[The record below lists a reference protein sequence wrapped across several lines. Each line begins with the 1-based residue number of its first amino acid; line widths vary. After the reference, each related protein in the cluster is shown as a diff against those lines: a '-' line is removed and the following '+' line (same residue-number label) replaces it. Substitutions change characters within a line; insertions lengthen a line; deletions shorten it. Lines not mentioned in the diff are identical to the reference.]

1 MSALSVEEV
10 AHLAD
15 LARIEMT
22 QDELQQMSGEI
33 GVIIDSI
40 KSISDAAGPEVPKT
54 THPLPLR
61 NVMREDVVGVTLTN
75 EEALSGAPD
84 SFEGRF
90 KVPAI
95 LDGE

>member
-1 MSALSVEEV
+1 MSKRDYYEV
-10 AHLAD
+10 LGVGRSAT
-15 LARIEMT
+15 E
-22 QDELQQMSGEI
+22 DELKKMSGEI
-33 GVIIDSI
+33 GLIINSI
-40 KSISDAAGPEVPKT
+40 KSISEAAGPEVPKT
-54 THPLPLR
+54 SHPLPLS
-61 NVMREDVVGVTLTN
+61 NVMREDVVGTTLTQ